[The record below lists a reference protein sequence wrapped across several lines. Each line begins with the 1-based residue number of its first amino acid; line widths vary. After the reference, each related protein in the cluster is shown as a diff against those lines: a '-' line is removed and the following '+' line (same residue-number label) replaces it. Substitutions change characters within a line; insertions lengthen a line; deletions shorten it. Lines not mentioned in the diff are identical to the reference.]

1 MNDDFLSGLTE
12 RQRAAASHWEG
23 PMLVLAG
30 PGSGKTRVITHR
42 IAHLISRGVSPR
54 AILALTFTNKAAE
67 EMRTRLLA
75 MKIPGGATL
84 CTFHSLCARLL
95 REHADRAG
103 LPEAFSIYDQSD
115 QKAVIN
121 EILKERNLDPKEYA
135 PARVLRRI
143 GLKKNLGLETDKPSA
158 RPFFEDSG
166 DPLLDEIAEA
176 YAKRLA
182 AAGALDFDDLL
193 TKTAG
198 LLKNDAEL
206 RETLGRRYGFILV
219 DEYQDTNACQY
230 RIARALAQAHGNL
243 FVTGD
248 PDQSIYGWRGADIE
262 NILAFE
268 KDYPGAPVVRLEEN
282 FRSTPQVLSLADD
295 LIRKNARRKEKRL
308 IPRKPGGSLPR
319 LYHFA
324 DEREEARGVAAWAR
338 WMREDHGIEYGR
350 MAVFYRTNAMSRLVE
365 EALIQA
371 GIPYQIVKGLE
382 FFKRREIKDMLAY
395 LRLLINPADEVSLL
409 RVVNRPARGIGE
421 TTIRKTALQAR
432 SAGRDIWSV
441 LKTPAEVPDI
451 SAAAVPRIGQFV
463 GLIEDLRSGTG
474 GPVAGI
480 IKDVY
485 SRSGL
490 RKALED
496 EEDADAAENI
506 EELIHSALQ
515 FDQGEQAAS
524 GLAGYLQQTS
534 LISDADAYREGSGAV
549 SLMTLHTAKGLEFAA
564 VMIVGVEE
572 GIIPHCRSFEG
583 GRDVEE
589 ERRLLFVGITRA
601 EKHLALSCAQ
611 TRTMHGQTRPAALSP
626 FLKGLDGIEMIFAPF
641 LTNGFGGSAM
651 SKRAAGGSASL
662 PARERTAGA
671 GSVDLPDQG
680 RDRPGVFNKHAFAR
694 AAEPA
699 AENGSGFREGQRVRH
714 PALGTGRIEKL
725 IPGGEKGR
733 AVVQFD
739 TGARLTMDLGI
750 AKLEPSAI

>member
-1 MNDDFLSGLTE
+1 VSDDFLSGLTE
-12 RQRAAASHWEG
+12 RQRAAASHGEG

-42 IAHLISRGVSPR
+42 IAHLVSRGVSPR

-75 MKIPGGATL
+75 MKIPGGTTL

-115 QKAVIN
+115 QKAVIAD
-121 EILKERNLDPKEYA
+121 ILKERNLDPKEYA

-143 GLKKNLGLETDKPSA
+143 GLKKNLGLETGKPST
-158 RPFFEDSG
+158 RPFFEDA

-193 TKTAG
+193 VRTAQ
-198 LLKNDAEL
+198 LLKDDAEL
-206 RETLGRRYGFILV
+206 RETLGRRYRFILV
-219 DEYQDTNACQY
+219 DEYQDTNQCQY
-230 RIARALAQAHGNL
+230 RIARALARAHGNL

-308 IPRKPGGSLPR
+308 IARKPGGSLPR

-338 WMREDHGIEYGR
+338 GMRDDQGIEYGR

-409 RVVNRPARGIGE
+409 RVINRPARGIGE
-421 TTIRKTALQAR
+421 TTIRKIALQAR
-432 SAGRDIWSV
+432 AAGRDLWSI

-451 SAAAVPRIGQFV
+451 STAAVPRIGQFI
-463 GLIEDLRSGTG
+463 GLIDGLRSGIER
-474 GPVAGI
+474 PVAEI

-485 SRSGL
+485 CRSGL
-490 RKALED
+490 QKILEE
-496 EEDADAAENI
+496 EEDADAAENV

-515 FDQGEQAAS
+515 FDQGEQASS

-626 FLKGLDGIEMIFAPF
+626 FLRGLDGLETVFAPF
-641 LTNGFGGSAM
+641 MTNGFGGS
-651 SKRAAGGSASL
+651 GSARRTVFT
-662 PARERTAGA
+662 PERGRERTAA
-671 GSVDLPDQG
+671 APAEAPG
-680 RDRPGVFNKHAFAR
+680 RKFVSSGGYAKIIPARPGG
-694 AAEPA
+694 AETGNA
-699 AENGSGFREGQRVRH
+699 SGFREGQRVRH
-714 PALGTGRIEKL
+714 PALGAGRIEKL
-725 IPGGEKGR
+725 VPGGEKGR

-739 TGARLTMDLGI
+739 AGARLTMDLAI
-750 AKLEPSAI
+750 ARLEPSSD